1 MRGAGL
7 RPEGEGV
14 LKLRIGLVGACLALS
29 ACCLS
34 LVDVTIQGSSY
45 LPATVTIDPGET
57 VRWTNKDFLQHTV
70 TSTSGVFD
78 SGFLS
83 MNQQFSYTFNDPG
96 TYDYICMVHPFM
108 AGKVIVRGEA
118 LVADAARVI
127 FGSIVSGTFAD
138 THQSDDVH
146 FVIQNGSTFLITQ
159 SPITV
164 ELDSVTTMPSPTVMR
179 IELEGRV
186 SLANL
191 MLRMD
196 MMDFDTNSFQQVFE
210 GPAPIGSDQV
220 RTGQSGGQQFV
231 RDSDLLVR
239 ARVRVKDDSPAF
251 LASWTLLMDRFRWIV
266 Y

>member
-1 MRGAGL
+1 LGAS
-7 RPEGEGV
+7 V
-14 LKLRIGLVGACLALS
+14 ALS
-29 ACCLS
+29 ACCLAI
-34 LVDVTIQGSSY
+34 VDVNIQGSAY
-45 LPATVTIDPGET
+45 VPAAITIDPGET

-70 TSTSGVFD
+70 TSTSGLFD
-78 SGFLS
+78 SGFLG
-83 MNQQFSYTFNDPG
+83 MNQQFSYTFDEPG
-96 TYDYICMVHPFM
+96 IYDYICTVHPFM
-108 AGKVIVRGEA
+108 AGKVTVRGEVRFA
-118 LVADAARVI
+118 GDARVI

-146 FVIQNGSTFLITQ
+146 FVVQNGNTFLITQ

-164 ELDSVTTMPSPTVMR
+164 ELDSQTTMDAPGVMR
-179 IELEGRV
+179 IEMEGRV

-196 MMDFDTNSFQQVFE
+196 LFNFDSSSFQQVFE

-220 RTGQSGGQQFV
+220 RTGQSGGGQFV
-231 RDSDLLVR
+231 NDSDKVIR
-239 ARVRVKDDSPAF
+239 ARVRVKDDAPAF